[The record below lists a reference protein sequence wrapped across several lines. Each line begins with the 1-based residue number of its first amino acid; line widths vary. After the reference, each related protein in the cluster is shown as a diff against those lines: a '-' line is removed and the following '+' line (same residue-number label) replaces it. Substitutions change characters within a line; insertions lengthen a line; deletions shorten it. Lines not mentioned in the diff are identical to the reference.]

1 MGSVFISNFAKS
13 LNTFFNAQPT
23 NGHDAMMVHHPGHQ
37 TNVRMDPPISDN
49 KVTINNHYS
58 RKMQSSSSIPLV
70 FCALTGVTLV
80 VVSLLLNDS
89 SCHALSST
97 SKQPPKQPP
106 YNSNKANKPPNRRS
120 KTSLSSSSSPKGK
133 TKRNKFGTI
142 ADVMEAALHNPNAF
156 SSISGSSRN
165 NAANSIVSSSANGR
179 RKVNANGRYIDVGSG
194 NKGRRTRKKV
204 DRPRQQ
210 YVYAGQRRTSSTSA
224 SITSTTTTGGA
235 TRRGKGVISSENSA
249 GGYYDDYEYND
260 DDNDD
265 DTFADR
271 TIQQHSSSDSRLL
284 SGNTH
289 QISQQQQLQQTK
301 ERAARMEYL
310 VSLGLSDPYTSQ
322 VADAIVGDG
331 PEEVPRIVETIR
343 LTVYDGLDDDDD
355 NDDDGGG
362 ILAAA
367 ATTATA
373 SNSFAYIVYKPVG
386 WSILGDKKSKRTKN
400 NEEIVENVDGAGVT
414 ITDSSSSTQP
424 QDRRMGRPTTRR
436 VKAYDEQLDDF
447 IFVEYNEED
456 VLAAMTPSERA
467 ELMMEG
473 GLDLNDISADAVRDV
488 LSGTEWDDDDNELVA
503 SAKKRT
509 KLKREKDVCETT
521 SQQSEGSIAQR
532 RSTQK
537 ANLEL
542 ISRPSLVNWLKEYKA
557 NEGTPIKG
565 GKNWVAL
572 SGATEI
578 DDSGLV
584 LLCPRNRADTV
595 TVEECSF
602 VAVVG
607 NGRKVSSR
615 SRLLKS
621 IRSCSTSIVGK
632 ETCDISLAK
641 VDILSRI
648 KKWREDDPIA
658 TVLLTFPAGISTC
671 NHAVLVCQDRFGD
684 GVRGDAMADPLD
696 RRSPRR
702 LVHCTSLLVSTMT
715 SCVASKSDDEVVPT
729 FLPDDIATYANRRD
743 GSSFSS
749 GDFLGRRN
757 GLGMNALTTAYREMN
772 GSSDGHPG
780 WIVDRYGKWLFVQH
794 HHVGEKGF
802 DSLASPK
809 GPLPSLHDGY
819 TAGVYY
825 LPTWADRSVMGSER
839 IKPTLLEGQ
848 AAPEY
853 IPIVENGIQ
862 YLVNLG
868 NSFSTG
874 IFLDQRLQRAY
885 LAGVCNKNTRVLNC
899 FAHTG
904 AFSVAAASA
913 GARTVSLDLENKWL
927 NRIRPQFESNGIME
941 WEGQHDCLFGDCK
954 CVSNLFV

>member
-1 MGSVFISNFAKS
+1 
-13 LNTFFNAQPT
+13 
-23 NGHDAMMVHHPGHQ
+23 
-37 TNVRMDPPISDN
+37 
-49 KVTINNHYS
+49 
-58 RKMQSSSSIPLV
+58 MQSLSSRPV
-70 FCALTGVTLV
+70 CALTCVTLVV

-89 SCHALSST
+89 SCQALSSA
-97 SKQPPKQPP
+97 SKKPPKQPP
-106 YNSNKANKPPNRRS
+106 YNSNGSNKPPSRLES
-120 KTSLSSSSSPKGK
+120 PIISSSSSPKGK

-142 ADVMEAALHNPNAF
+142 ADVMEAALQNPGAF
-156 SSISGSSRN
+156 SSSSGSSSRN

-179 RKVNANGRYIDVGSG
+179 REVNANGRYVDIGSG
-194 NKGRRTRKKV
+194 TKGRRTRKKV

-210 YVYAGQRRTSSTSA
+210 YVYAGQRRTSSTGAA
-224 SITSTTTTGGA
+224 STSTTTYG
-235 TRRGKGVISSENSA
+235 RGNGVASSENSA
-249 GGYYDDYEYND
+249 GGYYDDDEED
-260 DDNDD
+260 DDEEDD
-265 DTFADR
+265 SDAFADR
-271 TIQQHSSSDSRLL
+271 TIERHSPTYSRLL
-284 SGNTH
+284 AGNTH
-289 QISQQQQLQQTK
+289 QLSQQQQLQQTK
-301 ERAARMEYL
+301 ERAARMENL

-343 LTVYDGLDDDDD
+343 LTVDDGRDVVGG
-355 NDDDGGG
+355 GGG
-362 ILAAA
+362 IS
-367 ATTATA
+367 ATSATAATA
-373 SNSFAYIVYKPVG
+373 SNSFAYILYKPVG
-386 WSILGDKKSKRTKN
+386 WSILGEKKSKRRKN
-400 NEEIVENVDGAGVT
+400 DEDIVENVDGAGVT
-414 ITDSSSSTQP
+414 ITEISSSTQP

-447 IFVEYNEED
+447 TFVEYNEED

-467 ELMMEG
+467 ELMLEG
-473 GLDLNDISADAVRDV
+473 GLGLNDMSADALRDV
-488 LSGTEWDDDDNELVA
+488 LSGSEWDDDDNKLGA
-503 SAKKRT
+503 SEKKRT
-509 KLKREKDVCETT
+509 KLTREKDVSETT
-521 SQQSEGSIAQR
+521 SQQSEGSIALR

-542 ISRPSLVNWLKEYKA
+542 ISRPSLVNWLKDYKA

-565 GKNWVAL
+565 GKTWIAV

-578 DDSGLV
+578 DDTGLV
-584 LLCPRNRADTV
+584 LLCPRDRTDAV
-595 TVEECSF
+595 TVEECSY

-607 NGRKVSSR
+607 NGKKVTSR
-615 SRLLKS
+615 SRLLKT
-621 IRSCSTSIVGK
+621 IRSSSTSIVGK
-632 ETCDISLAK
+632 ESCDTSLAT
-641 VDILSRI
+641 VYVLSRI

-658 TVLLTFPAGISTC
+658 TVLLTFPTGISTC

-702 LVHCTSLLVSTMT
+702 LVHCTSLLVSSMLSCAT
-715 SCVASKSDDEVVPT
+715 SQSDDKIGTP
-729 FLPDDIATYANRRD
+729 LPDDIASYANRRD
-743 GSSFSS
+743 GSSFLSA
-749 GDFLGRRN
+749 DFLGRRN

-794 HHVGEKGF
+794 HHDGEKGF
-802 DSLASPK
+802 NSLPSLK

-868 NSFSTG
+868 DSFSTG

-904 AFSVAAASA
+904 AFSVAAATA

-927 NRIRPQFESNGIME
+927 NRIRPQFEANGIME

-954 CVSNLFV
+954 CIFTLFR